1 MKCLAND
8 AAAHAFAAGLGIVI
22 KNGPES
28 LWAVLTRSNAAW
40 ALAVGLSLARN
51 SQDV

>member
-8 AAAHAFAAGLGIVI
+8 AATHAVAAGLGII
-22 KNGPES
+22 IIDGPES
-28 LWAVLTRSNAAW
+28 LRAALTRSNAAW

-51 SQDV
+51 SQHV